1 MKNTSKILWGLA
13 LVVVGLLLSINALGF
28 AHIDIFFDGW
38 WTLFIIVP
46 SFIGLFGDE
55 DKFGSLVGLIVGI
68 ALLLSAQGFISFG
81 LIFKLIIPFI
91 IVVIGLSILKN
102 GIYGEKVKEKV
113 EIKNIKDLETIAVVM
128 SDENK
133 VIKDEF
139 KGAVID
145 TVFGHCT
152 LDISEAKI
160 KGDINIKISSVFS
173 KVDIIMPSDVV
184 VKTNSTRVFGSVSTV
199 VKDKTNKKRTTIY
212 VEAVSVFGGISL
224 R

>member
-1 MKNTSKILWGLA
+1 MKNTSKVLWGLV

-173 KVDIIMPSDVV
+173 KVDIIMPADVV
-184 VKTNSTRVFGSVSTV
+184 IKTNSTRVFGSVSTV
-199 VKDKTNKKRTTIY
+199 VKDKTNKKGTTIY